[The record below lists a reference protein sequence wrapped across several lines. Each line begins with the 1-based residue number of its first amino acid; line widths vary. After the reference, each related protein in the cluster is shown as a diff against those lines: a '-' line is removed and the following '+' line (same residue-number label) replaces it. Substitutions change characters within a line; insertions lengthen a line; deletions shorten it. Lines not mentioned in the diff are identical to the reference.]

1 MKLFEVPRNTRIK
14 LIGKDHAMRG
24 IELNFERAD
33 GMYSFCTNDQG
44 DICHISAF
52 AEVEIVEPKRCPPC
66 NDDCNQGRDCPA
78 R

>member
-1 MKLFEVPRNTRIK
+1 MKLHEVPRHTRVR
-14 LIGKDHAMRG
+14 LLVDHPILNG
-24 IELNFERAD
+24 LELNFERVD
-33 GMYSFCTNDQG
+33 GMYSICTNDFG
-44 DICHISAF
+44 DVCHISVF

>member
-1 MKLFEVPRNTRIK
+1 MKLHEVPRNTRIR
-14 LIGKDHAMRG
+14 LLVDDPGLNG
-24 IELNFERAD
+24 LELNFDHTD
-33 GMYSFCTNDQG
+33 GMYSYCTTDFG
-44 DICHISAF
+44 VVCHISAF